1 MEKFILRNIDF
12 NKCSSYLI
20 LSAFLWIVSVAMV
33 PVKAI
38 PQKPFQTAL
47 HFIELCLSL
56 YIYLGFVKFSIL
68 QNRATFRKII
78 ITAMALSVIQFSI
91 VITATLVGNKDLY
104 NYNGVALAVESILLF
119 YAFKSVQDVK
129 TINFKKLS
137 RIYFYLLFF
146 YVPTSIALLFGQ
158 DALKTMIPHVLI
170 MPFVIMALF
179 CAALIVYTWYLKIK
193 VFKQIA
199 TEMY

>member
-1 MEKFILRNIDF
+1 M
-12 NKCSSYLI
+12 

-33 PVKAI
+33 PVKAS

-47 HFIELCLSL
+47 HFIALCLSL

-68 QNRATFRKII
+68 RNRDTFRKLII
-78 ITAMALSVIQFSI
+78 IAMGLSVIQTSI
-91 VITATLVGNKDLY
+91 IITATLVGNKGLY
-104 NYNGVALAVESILLF
+104 NYNSVAVAIESVVLF

-137 RIYFYLLFF
+137 RMYLYLLFF
-146 YVPTSIALLFGQ
+146 YVPTSIAMLFGN
-158 DALKTMIPHVLI
+158 DVLKTMIPHVLI
-170 MPFVIMALF
+170 KPFVIIALF

-199 TEMY
+199 AEMY

>member
-104 NYNGVALAVESILLF
+104 NYNGVAVAIESILLF

-129 TINFKKLS
+129 RINFKKLS

-199 TEMY
+199 SEMY